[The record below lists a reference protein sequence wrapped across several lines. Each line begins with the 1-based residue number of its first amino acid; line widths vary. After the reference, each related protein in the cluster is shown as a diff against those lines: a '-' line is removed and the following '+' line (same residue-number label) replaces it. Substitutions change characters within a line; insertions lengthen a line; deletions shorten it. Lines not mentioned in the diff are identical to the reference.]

1 MILLILLGIIAYV
14 AGDEYFNMFK
24 VVIALGVVYLL
35 LQRFFANAPYRRERR
50 RVRKQNKQIDRA
62 QRELNAAMREV
73 SGMRKAVDSAL
84 SKCLAIEQ
92 SKSGEV
98 AEPVRVVQSSA
109 PRVEEQFDPYDI
121 NFQELSIEQLNK
133 RLNALYTRMDK
144 YRYVNGATPEAWEK
158 FKKTK
163 TYRSLSWDI
172 KETQERLER
181 KVRYEKERWAKV

>member
-1 MILLILLGIIAYV
+1 MLFLILVGIIAYC
-14 AGDEYFNMFK
+14 AGDEYFNLFK
-24 VVIALGVVYLL
+24 IVIALGIVYLL
-35 LQRFFANAPYRRERR
+35 LQRFFAGAPARRERR
-50 RVRKQNKQIDRA
+50 RMRKQNKQIDKA

-73 SGMRKAVDSAL
+73 SGLRKSVDSAVT
-84 SKCLAIEQ
+84 KCLAIEQ
-92 SKSGEV
+92 SRS
-98 AEPVRVVQSSA
+98 AAPEPVRPAHSSA
-109 PRVEEQFDPYDI
+109 PRVEEQYDPYDI

-144 YRYVNGATPEAWEK
+144 YRYVNGSTPEAWEK

-181 KVRYEKERWAKV
+181 KVQWEKERWARV